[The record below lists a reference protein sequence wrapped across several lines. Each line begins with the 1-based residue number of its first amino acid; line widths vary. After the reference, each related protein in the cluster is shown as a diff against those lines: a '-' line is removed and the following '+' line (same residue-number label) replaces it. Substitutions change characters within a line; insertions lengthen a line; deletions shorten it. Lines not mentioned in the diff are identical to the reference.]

1 MIQTAHFQVYAG
13 DFILET
19 HQECS
24 LELFC
29 GKILRLYM
37 KVHVTVY
44 TPDTIPIICNLYDNN
59 QHVFAEVQLLLN
71 LDQFCREHPHSHAGM
86 YCDRSS
92 LVLHT
97 TCEML
102 VNYVTGNVPP
112 PNVILEW
119 DSMTDTLYRISH

>member
-1 MIQTAHFQVYAG
+1 M
-13 DFILET
+13 
-19 HQECS
+19 
-24 LELFC
+24 
-29 GKILRLYM
+29 
-37 KVHVTVY
+37 
-44 TPDTIPIICNLYDNN
+44 
-59 QHVFAEVQLLLN
+59 FAEVQLLLN

-102 VNYVTGNVPP
+102 IDYVTGIVPP

-119 DSMTDTLYRISH
+119 DSMTDTLHRISHQVHCALLYMYLYLVMIINVLINSVII